1 MEAIISEKVLSQL
14 QQLGEKFESSGQDLN
29 SYLDGL
35 LYAKYLHYADYVQ
48 LETLLSLQRPRTDQP
63 DELIFIIYHQ
73 ITELYFKLI
82 NWELKQIA
90 DQKDISQD
98 YLLGKVIR
106 LNRYWD
112 NLIYSYDIM
121 LKGMEMDQFLKF
133 RMSLLPASG
142 FQSFQFRLVEIYST
156 DLINLVDHQF
166 EKVKFEGATI
176 EQMFENLYWKHGAQE
191 ISSGK
196 KTLTL
201 KQFEEK
207 YTRKL
212 LRNANNFKEK
222 NLYFK
227 VRNLVE
233 KETIQIDLL
242 NALREYDHKVNVE
255 WTLSHYKSAAKFLDK
270 KPDMLAATG
279 GTNWQKYLPARFQK
293 KIFFPALWN
302 EIEIENWGK
311 NTKLA

>member
-1 MEAIISEKVLSQL
+1 MDSIISEKIAAQL

-82 NWELKQIA
+82 NWELKQVA
-90 DQKDISQD
+90 DEKSVTQT
-98 YLLGKVIR
+98 YLLNKVLR

-121 LKGMEMDQFLKF
+121 LKGMDMDQFMKF

-156 DLINLVDHQF
+156 DLINLIDHNLDKLTF
-166 EKVKFEGATI
+166 ENKSI
-176 EQMFENLYWKHGAQE
+176 EVIFENLYWKRGAQE
-191 ISSGK
+191 LSSGK

-212 LRNANNFKEK
+212 LRNANNYKER
-222 NLYFK
+222 NLYFIAK
-227 VRNLVE
+227 KIMANEILTHDL
-233 KETIQIDLL
+233 KES
-242 NALREYDHKVNVE
+242 LREYDHKMNVV
-255 WTLSHYKSAAKFLDK
+255 WPLSHFRTAAKFLDK
-270 KPDMLAATG
+270 KPEVLAATG
-279 GTNWQKYLPARFQK
+279 GTNWQKYLPPRFQK
-293 KIFFPALWN
+293 KIFFPLLWT
-302 EIEIENWGK
+302 EEEIENWGK
-311 NTKLA
+311 L

>member
-1 MEAIISEKVLSQL
+1 MDAGISEKLLSQL
-14 QQLGEKFESSGQDLN
+14 NQLAEKFEASGQDMS

-35 LYAKYLHYADYVQ
+35 LHAKYLHYADYVQ
-48 LETLLSLQRPRTDQP
+48 LETLLSLQRPRTDEP

-90 DQKDISQD
+90 DAPKPTQE
-98 YLLGKVIR
+98 YLLNKVVR

-112 NLIYSYDIM
+112 NLIFSYDIM
-121 LKGMEMDQFLKF
+121 LKGMDMSQFMKF

-156 DLINLVDHQF
+156 DLINLIDHNLPRQLF
-166 EKVKFEGATI
+166 ENASI
-176 EQMFENLYWKHGAQE
+176 EIIFENLYWKHGAQE
-191 ISSGK
+191 LSSGK

-201 KQFEEK
+201 KQFEQK

-222 NLYFK
+222 NLCRVVSK
-227 VRNLVE
+227 LADSEPLTNEL
-233 KETIQIDLL
+233 KE
-242 NALREYDHKVNVE
+242 ALREYDKKMNIS
-255 WTLSHYKSAAKFLDK
+255 WPLSHFKSAARYLDK
-270 KPDMLAATG
+270 KPDVLEATG
-279 GTNWQKYLPARFQK
+279 GTNWQKYLPPRFQK
-293 KIFFPALWN
+293 KIFFPNLWN
-302 EIEIENWGK
+302 DDEKEHWGK
-311 NTKLA
+311 M

>member
-1 MEAIISEKVLSQL
+1 MDANISEKLLAQL
-14 QQLGEKFESSGQDLN
+14 ELLGEKFEASGQDLH

-90 DQKDISQD
+90 DEKNVTQP
-98 YLLGKVIR
+98 YLLNKIIR

-112 NLIYSYDIM
+112 NLIFSYDIM
-121 LKGMEMDQFLKF
+121 LKGMEMEQFMKF

-156 DLINLVDHQF
+156 DLINLIDHTLDKSAF
-166 EKVKFEGATI
+166 ENATI
-176 EQMFENLYWKHGAQE
+176 ETIFENLYWKRGAQE
-191 ISSGK
+191 LASGK

-212 LRNANNFKEK
+212 LRNANNFKSK
-222 NLYFK
+222 NLYQVAK
-227 VRNLVE
+227 SLMASE
-233 KETIQIDLL
+233 HL
-242 NALREYDHKVNVE
+242 NEELNQALREYDLKMNVV
-255 WTLSHYKSAAKFLDK
+255 WPLSHFRSAVKYLDK
-270 KPDMLAATG
+270 KPEILEATG
-279 GTNWQKYLPARFQK
+279 GTNWQKYLPPRFQK
-293 KIFFPALWN
+293 RIFFPKLWS
-302 EIEIENWGK
+302 EEEMANWGK
-311 NTKLA
+311 L

>member
-1 MEAIISEKVLSQL
+1 MNGTITDKLLELLEQLAEKYDA
-14 QQLGEKFESSGQDLN
+14 SGQDLS

-35 LYAKYLHYADYVQ
+35 LYAKYLHYADYIQ

-90 DQKDISQD
+90 ACTTVSQP
-98 YLLGKVIR
+98 YLLEKMAR

-121 LKGMEMDQFLKF
+121 LHGMAYDEFMKF

-156 DLINLVDHQF
+156 HLINLVDTRFDKTALEKATLEEIF
-166 EKVKFEGATI
+166 EH
-176 EQMFENLYWKHGAQE
+176 LYWKHGAQQL
-191 ISSGK
+191 STGK

-212 LRNANNFKEK
+212 LRNAHNYKQV
-222 NLYFK
+222 NLYQK
-227 VRNLVE
+227 VLNLLE
-233 KETIQIDLL
+233 KEPLSQELL
-242 NALREYDHKVNVE
+242 LELRNYDTKVNIHWPMV
-255 WTLSHYKSAAKFLDK
+255 HFKSAARFLDK
-270 KPDMLAATG
+270 KPEVLEATG
-279 GTNWQKYLPARFQK
+279 GTNWQKYLPPRFQK
-293 KIFFPALWN
+293 KVFFPVLWTA
-302 EIEIENWGK
+302 EEVENWGK
-311 NTKLA
+311 F

>member
-1 MEAIISEKVLSQL
+1 MDSNISDKLLAQL
-14 QQLGEKFESSGQDLN
+14 QLLADKYETSGQDLN

-35 LYAKYLHYADYVQ
+35 LYSKYLHYADYVQ

-90 DQKDISQD
+90 DEKNVTQT
-98 YLLGKVIR
+98 YLLNKVIR

-112 NLIYSYDIM
+112 NLIFSYDIM
-121 LKGMEMDQFLKF
+121 LKGMEMDQFMKF

-156 DLINLVDHQF
+156 DLLNLVDNKLPKDLF
-166 EKVKFEGATI
+166 KDATI
-176 EQMFENLYWKHGAQE
+176 EIIFENQYWKHGAQE
-191 ISSGK
+191 LSSGK

-222 NLYFK
+222 NLFQVVK
-227 VRNLVE
+227 KLMA
-233 KETIQIDLL
+233 KETLNEDLRA
-242 NALREYDHKVNVE
+242 ALREYDFKMNVS
-255 WTLSHYKSAAKFLDK
+255 WPLSHFRSAARYLDK
-270 KPDMLAATG
+270 KPEILEATG
-279 GTNWQKYLPARFQK
+279 GTNWQKYLPPRFQK
-293 KIFFPALWN
+293 KVFFPLLWTDE
-302 EIEIENWGK
+302 EIEGWGK
-311 NTKLA
+311 HT

>member
-1 MEAIISEKVLSQL
+1 MDANISEKLLAQL
-14 QQLGEKFESSGQDLN
+14 QLLGDKYETSGQDLHA
-29 SYLDGL
+29 YLDGL
-35 LYAKYLHYADYVQ
+35 LYSKYLHYADYVQ

-90 DQKDISQD
+90 DEKNVSQP
-98 YLLGKVIR
+98 YLLNKITR

-112 NLIYSYDIM
+112 NLIFSYDIM
-121 LKGMEMDQFLKF
+121 LKGMEADQFMKF

-156 DLINLVDHQF
+156 DLVNLIDHNLDKSAF
-166 EKVKFEGATI
+166 DEATVETI
-176 EQMFENLYWKHGAQE
+176 FENLYWKRGAQQL
-191 ISSGK
+191 SSGK

-212 LRNANNFKEK
+212 LRNANNFKSK
-222 NLYFK
+222 NLY
-227 VRNLVE
+227 
-233 KETIQIDLL
+233 QIAKYLMASQQLDEDLKA
-242 NALREYDHKVNVE
+242 ALRAYDHKMNVA
-255 WTLSHYKSAAKFLDK
+255 WPLSHFSAAVKFLDK
-270 KPDMLAATG
+270 KPEILEATG
-279 GTNWQKYLPARFQK
+279 GTNWQKYLPPRFQK
-293 KIFFPALWN
+293 KIFFPNLWS
-302 EIEIENWGK
+302 EEETANWGK
-311 NTKLA
+311 L